1 MQKRPTFG
9 AVSFVLKKPIIHAEK
24 NKNFGEL
31 YHLGFL
37 HIAPIPIMI

>member
-24 NKNFGEL
+24 IKTLVSFTT
-31 YHLGFL
+31 
-37 HIAPIPIMI
+37 